1 MPVSPSLLTLL
12 RASSFSLSSSGT
24 GADLSYNKPSN
35 PTARGKTT
43 PGKSPGKSDVE
54 YDDDIFEDDD
64 AYESEEKAILDEWE
78 TRAQPSPKIP
88 KSVCERL

>member
-1 MPVSPSLLTLL
+1 
-12 RASSFSLSSSGT
+12 
-24 GADLSYNKPSN
+24 
-35 PTARGKTT
+35 
-43 PGKSPGKSDVE
+43 VE